1 MTEIVL
7 LRAITRPGKK
17 EGGWGG
23 GGGGNDL
30 NLRDGG
36 RQETKYFL
44 WMTHSGLTK
53 ERKC

>member
-17 EGGWGG
+17 E

-36 RQETKYFL
+36 RQETKYFM